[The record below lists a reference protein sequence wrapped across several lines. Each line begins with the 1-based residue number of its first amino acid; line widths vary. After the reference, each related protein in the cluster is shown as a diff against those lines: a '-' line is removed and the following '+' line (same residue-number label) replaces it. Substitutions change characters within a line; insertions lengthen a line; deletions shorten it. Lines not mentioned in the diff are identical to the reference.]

1 MLRPFSCLSN
11 KRGFTLL
18 EIILSSLIMAIL
30 FAVTSIIITKGMDSY
45 IFASD
50 REGTLDDV
58 RYAVDRVTRE
68 VQRLG
73 SGQLTSITSTQINF
87 TDTTG
92 TATNFRVSGSSL
104 YRGNDLLL
112 SGLSS
117 MAFTGY
123 DSTGTSTAQ
132 ASQVRRILFTLSVLP
147 TGQSTAIKS
156 RTNIFM
162 RNFMYLSYL

>member
-1 MLRPFSCLSN
+1 MSTPISLLSN

-18 EIILSSLIMAIL
+18 EIILSSLIMAAL
-30 FAVTSIIITKGMDSY
+30 FAVTSVIITKGMDTY

-50 REGTLDDV
+50 REGTLDDI

-73 SGQLTSITSTQINF
+73 SGKLTSISSTQINF
-87 TDTTG
+87 TDTTA
-92 TATNFRVSGSSL
+92 TATNFRLNGISL

-112 SGLSS
+112 SGVSS
-117 MAFTGY
+117 ATFTGY
-123 DSTGTSTAQ
+123 DSAGVATVQ
-132 ASQVRRILFTLSVLP
+132 ASNVRRILFTLSVLP
-147 TGQSTAIKS
+147 PGQSTAIKS